1 MTVTSAVQSR
11 SAVPI
16 LTFHQIAPAPD
27 KGTGFRSLSV
37 APELFGKQ
45 MAFLRSIGYQGLSM
59 TALQPYLRGE
69 RTGKVVGITFDD
81 GYLNNLTHA
90 MPVLQQLG
98 FSSTCYA
105 ISAMLGQTNSWDR
118 HNGVPP
124 TELMAARQLREWV
137 DGGQEVGAHTRHH
150 VRLAGVDATTAQDE
164 IARCKTELEQ
174 LTGSA
179 VNHFCYPYGQYT
191 PEHVTMVGQAGYVTA
206 TTTQRSRCHTGDS
219 LLELPRVPVLRRTSR
234 PLLWWKLA
242 SSYEDKR
249 RA

>member
-1 MTVTSAVQSR
+1 MTSKVQNR
-11 SAVPI
+11 SPVPI
-16 LTFHQIAPAPD
+16 LTFHQIAPAPE

-37 APELFGKQ
+37 APDDFKRQ
-45 MAFLRSIGYQGLSM
+45 MAFLKTLGYRGMSM

-90 MPVLQQLG
+90 LAVLQSLG
-98 FSSTCYA
+98 FSSTCYCL
-105 ISAMLGQTNSWDR
+105 SAMLGQANSWDR

-124 TELMAARQLREWV
+124 SELMSAAHLRQWV
-137 DGGQEVGAHTRHH
+137 AGGQEVGAHTRHH
-150 VRLAGVDATTAQDE
+150 VRLTDVDATTAQDE

-191 PEHVTMVGQAGYVTA
+191 SEHVVMVGQAGYETA
-206 TTTQRSRCHTGDS
+206 TTTLRSRCHAGDS

>member
-1 MTVTSAVQSR
+1 MTVTSTVQSR

-16 LTFHQIAPAPD
+16 LTFHQIAPTPD

-45 MAFLRSIGYQGLSM
+45 MVFLRSIGYQGLSM

-118 HNGVPP
+118 SNGVPP
-124 TELMAARQLREWV
+124 TELMAASQLREWV
-137 DGGQEVGAHTRHH
+137 ASCQEVGAHTRHH
-150 VRLAGVDATTAQDE
+150 VRLTEVDATTAQDE
-164 IARCKTELEQ
+164 IVRCKAELEQ

-191 PEHVTMVGQAGYVTA
+191 PEHVTMVGQAGYLTA